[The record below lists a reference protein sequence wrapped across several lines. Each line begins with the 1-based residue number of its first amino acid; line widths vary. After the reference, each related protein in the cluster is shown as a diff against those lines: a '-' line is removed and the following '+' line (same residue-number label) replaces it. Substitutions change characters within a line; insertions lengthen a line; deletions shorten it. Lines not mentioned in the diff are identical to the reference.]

1 MNRIAAVGNR
11 ADRALATAG
20 ETIAAPPCTDTD
32 DPNHG

>member
-11 ADRALATAG
+11 ADRALAAG
-20 ETIAAPPCTDTD
+20 ETIAAPPCIDTD